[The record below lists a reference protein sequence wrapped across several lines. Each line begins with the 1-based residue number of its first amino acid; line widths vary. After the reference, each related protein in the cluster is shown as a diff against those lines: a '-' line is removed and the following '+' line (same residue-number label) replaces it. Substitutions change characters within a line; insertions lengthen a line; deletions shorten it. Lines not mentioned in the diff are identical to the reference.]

1 MKSPY
6 LYKNYTNIMA
16 IQTSDLEELSIH
28 VAAELSEKL
37 GVPSQRVVEELLKF
51 QSLIRSIIGS
61 RINEAHENVV
71 AKFGG
76 NRDLQNELSSIL
88 ENF

>member
-1 MKSPY
+1 
-6 LYKNYTNIMA
+6 MA
-16 IQTSDLEELSIH
+16 IQTNDLEELSVH
-28 VAAELSEKL
+28 VATELSNKFNIPL
-37 GVPSQRVVEELLKF
+37 PVLREELLKF

-61 RINEAHENVV
+61 RINEAHEGVV
-71 AKFGG
+71 TKFGG